1 VDFAL
6 HRKSKIY
13 LKECTQ
19 NIEKLWREMHVN
31 ISRFGTRKYHYE
43 YYIVEFFKLFKRLY
57 TFLKYIDVF
66 L

>member
-1 VDFAL
+1 
-6 HRKSKIY
+6 
-13 LKECTQ
+13 
-19 NIEKLWREMHVN
+19 MHVN